1 VKLVKPVAIAGA
13 LLAGAVVGATPA
25 EAATRCVRGST
36 TYSGRCFTSHRI
48 YRHHRVVEAVPLSN
62 RSHHTATFHCS
73 FSKTITRS
81 FSVGAT
87 VSAEA
92 KATLFHLVDASTSI
106 SLQTTVTQTAAQ
118 ATEAGV
124 SVRLRPGQH
133 ATCERTYGYVTT
145 RITDRRYA
153 GRYSKTR
160 RYRVRVPSA
169 LGVRLAP

>member
-1 VKLVKPVAIAGA
+1 VKLVKPVVLAVA
-13 LLAGAVVGATPA
+13 LLAGAVLGATPA
-25 EAATRCVRGST
+25 EAATRCARGST

-48 YRHHRVVEAVPLSN
+48 YRHRKVVEAVPLSN
-62 RSHHTATFHCS
+62 HSHHAATFHCT
-73 FSKTITRS
+73 FSRTITRS
-81 FSVGAT
+81 FAVGAT

-92 KATLFHLVDASTSI
+92 KATLFHLVDASTS
-106 SLQTTVTQTAAQ
+106 LTLHTTVTQTAAQ

-124 SVRLRPGQH
+124 TVRLKPGQH

-160 RYRVRVPSA
+160 RYSVRVPSS